1 MKKLAFFLSA
11 LMLVFAVSC
20 GPTPTPTPEP
30 DPDPDPQKEEV
41 NAAAALAGATYYG
54 NAYMPEGSTA
64 EEVDMWFMS
73 DGLYINEDGYIDG
86 DGYYVTVYF
95 FGNVDATTLMPA
107 AGTYTV
113 NDTYAANTILAGN
126 DPYADVMPGYMTEGC
141 LVQKVADGQLEATY
155 LITSGSATISGD
167 ATNATI
173 AMDFTAEE
181 GHFVFNFSG
190 AVKVNDY
197 RTLPYADYEDATP
210 TTVNFAGSAEVAPV
224 PNYEGIASVSGTDA
238 TTGMYFSTYVFYDEA
253 VEGSYVCGEDGEDE
267 SVGTFMYS
275 AGVSNGSVSPTFFA
289 FLTED
294 GQYLDPEQ
302 SMYFIVDGTMTITAD
317 QVTGTFTSFFG
328 STITL
333 NCTRTYAGP
342 KAPRMA
348 KDNRVKALNSHVS
361 PFATTIAK

>member
-20 GPTPTPTPEP
+20 GPKPGTEP
-30 DPDPDPQKEEV
+30 DQPDQPDQPQKEEV
-41 NAAAALAGATYYG
+41 NAAATLAGATYYG
-54 NAYMPEGSTA
+54 SEYMPQGSTA

-95 FGNVDATTLMPA
+95 YGNVDATTLMPA

-113 NDTYAANTILAGN
+113 NDTYAANTILAGY
-126 DPYADVMPGYMTEGC
+126 DPYADVMPGYMTDGC

-155 LITSGSATISGD
+155 FITSGSATISGD

-190 AVKVNDY
+190 AVEVNDY
-197 RTLPYADYEDATP
+197 RTMPYADYEDATP
-210 TTVNFAGSAEVAPV
+210 TTATVSCAATIEPVDGFEGAAYVTAE
-224 PNYEGIASVSGTDA
+224 DA
-238 TTGMYFSTYVFYDEA
+238 ATGLYFSSVVFYDEA
-253 VEGSYVCGEDGEDE
+253 VEGSYVCGENAEDQ

-275 AGVSNGSVSPTFFA
+275 AGVSNGSVYPTFLA
-289 FLTED
+289 YITSD
-294 GQYLDPEQ
+294 GYLDPEQ
-302 SMYFIVDGTMTITAD
+302 PMFFIVDGTMTITAD
-317 QVTGTFTSFFG
+317 QVTGTLTSFFG

-333 NCTRTYAGP
+333 NCPRTDAAA